1 VKLLFDQNLSHRLAR
16 SLADIFPNS
25 DHVRSVGLGHADDDA
40 VWQYA
45 AAQGFIIVSKDSDF
59 HQLSFL
65 RGHPPKVVWLRR
77 GNCSTDEIES
87 LLRQHEVHLRAFEQ
101 DPDASF
107 RKGGPAADQVQRR
120 LQDIGQRCLEAV
132 GAEPGHPLAAQKDA
146 RQ

>member
-1 VKLLFDQNLSHRLAR
+1 MNLLFDQNLSHRLVS

-25 DHVRSVGLGHADDDA
+25 SHVRNVGLGRADDDA

-45 AAQGFIIVSKDSDF
+45 VAHSFSIVSKDSDF

-65 RGHPPKVVWLRR
+65 RGHPPKVVWIRR

-87 LLRQHEVHLRAFEQ
+87 LLRQHEADLRAFEQ

-107 RKGGPAADQVQRR
+107 LV
-120 LQDIGQRCLEAV
+120 LS
-132 GAEPGHPLAAQKDA
+132 
-146 RQ
+146 